1 LNLLA
6 PLYQFADRLRFRRH
20 GNVGRFGEDLA
31 HRYLRSAG
39 FIVAARNW
47 RPPQGGGEL
56 DLIAWE
62 GGRLVFVEVKT
73 RVSGERNAPER
84 DIDDDKMKALRR
96 AARDYVRRAGAEA
109 AETRFDV
116 ISIAGAEIRHFR
128 DAFPFALSS

>member
-6 PLYQFADRLRFRRH
+6 PLYSFADRLRFRRH
-20 GNVGRFGEDLA
+20 GNIGQYGEDLA
-31 HRYLRSAG
+31 HRYLRRSG

-62 GGRLVFVEVKT
+62 GADLVFIEVKT
-73 RVSGERNAPER
+73 RVSGEQNAPER
-84 DIDDDKMKALRR
+84 DIDAEKMKALRR
-96 AARDYVRRAGAEA
+96 AAKDYVRRAGAET

-116 ISIAGAEIRHFR
+116 ISITGKKLEHYR
-128 DAFPFALSS
+128 DAFPFTLSV